1 MDIVR
6 EVIEAAARARDIA
19 RYKLRWPVSDITIVA
34 QDEEVLKAI
43 DDLNEIIKDQS
54 NTKEVLTAT
63 EFENLSFNA
72 KPNLKTLG
80 PRLKGDMGIVKKYLE
95 EADGIAMVLLLLK

>member
-1 MDIVR
+1 MT
-6 EVIEAAARARDIA
+6 AA
-19 RYKLRWPVSDITIVA
+19 
-34 QDEEVLKAI
+34 
-43 DDLNEIIKDQS
+43 
-54 NTKEVLTAT
+54 

-95 EADGIAMVLLLLK
+95 EADGNLIKNELDDTGKFTVESDGKSFELDDGDIFFKFTRSTYNSINVSFYI